1 MKTVRG
7 DLMRNTSRKAE
18 DRNDSIKVD
27 ADAAD
32 EPARIAAGSR
42 NA

>member
-7 DLMRNTSRKAE
+7 DLMRNTSRKAGG
-18 DRNDSIKVD
+18 RNAPIKMD
-27 ADAAD
+27 AETAD

>member
-7 DLMRNTSRKAE
+7 DLMRNTSREAE
-18 DRNDSIKVD
+18 GRNDSIKVD
-27 ADAAD
+27 SDTAD